1 MVSNR
6 HILSILIII
15 GILFSGLFAGN
26 TGKIMG
32 KITDKQSKEPLIG
45 VNVIIKGTTLGTA
58 TDANGSY
65 YILQIPPGNYELE
78 TSYIGYHTVTVKGVR
93 VKVDLTQQVN
103 IQMES
108 KAIECPTI
116 VVTADQLMVQKD
128 ITSTRKVTSKREM
141 ESTPGFESTSD
152 LFRLHGGTTID
163 VGSQAIQFGDGTQ
176 LQVRDESMKDIH
188 VRGGRGGEILFMVD
202 GMPVTHPIYGGRD
215 VLDLNVVDIEEMEL
229 LTGAFNAEY
238 GQAQSGVVN
247 ITTRSGGD
255 KFEGGIEYKSSE
267 LGLFCDSYDMQYSSL
282 YIGGPEP
289 ITSSL
294 LPKLGVKIP
303 GRINFFIPGNGNLS
317 DTEYNN
323 HRKRDT
329 ISVLGLNIK
338 EKQNNTGNLNAK
350 LNWQISNQLKMIL
363 SYHGSWKGW
372 SKFEWL
378 WKNYSDHT
386 AEYSRSN
393 QNFNFRINHTLS
405 KSTFYNVNMGYLSV
419 DYNASLEG
427 RSPPDFWFFLKDSV
441 FYDYRTYINNFSEP
455 PDYITSFALASGKD
469 PYGFFDK
476 YSYETL
482 WRDDFTRTFTIKG
495 DLTSQINPEHLIKT
509 GIELQYND
517 IQYIDIQD
525 GGVKLSN
532 YGNHV
537 FKNEREFTA
546 PNGPYKEFGQ
556 NRWVFDSYPIM
567 GSYYLQDKF
576 EKETLIIN
584 AGIRADWFMPGPTIM
599 ESGWKKQWEDA
610 TGLKADWSW
619 IKYKI
624 SPRFGISF
632 PISIH
637 TVIFFSYGHFNQLP
651 ELQFYYR
658 DPYTGG
664 FTGNPHLDFEQTI
677 LYEFGF
683 THELVQNWAIDVK
696 SYTKD
701 ISNQVGTTRLLAA
714 LGLPV
719 DLYDNKGYGRAR
731 GLEFELTKRY
741 SNYYSGKLT
750 YTVQWANGYSS
761 SAFEDYIRSVTDF
774 PNPIRERRLDWDVR
788 NQIILQAIIA
798 S

>member
-683 THELVQNWAIDVK
+683 THELVQNLSLIH
-696 SYTKD
+696 
-701 ISNQVGTTRLLAA
+701 I
-714 LGLPV
+714 
-719 DLYDNKGYGRAR
+719 
-731 GLEFELTKRY
+731 
-741 SNYYSGKLT
+741 
-750 YTVQWANGYSS
+750 
-761 SAFEDYIRSVTDF
+761 
-774 PNPIRERRLDWDVR
+774 
-788 NQIILQAIIA
+788 
-798 S
+798 